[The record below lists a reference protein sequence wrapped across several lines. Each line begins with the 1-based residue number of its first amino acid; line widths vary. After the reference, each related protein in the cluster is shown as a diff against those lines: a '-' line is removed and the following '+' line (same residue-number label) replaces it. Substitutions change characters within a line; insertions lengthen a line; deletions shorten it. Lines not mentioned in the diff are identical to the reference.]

1 MSVRLLPEALENW
14 TSRVFES
21 CNVPPAQA
29 AEAAALL
36 VRSELRGYGTHGMT
50 RLASYV
56 ERLQLD
62 AFNPRPTMTH
72 RPFPGGIVLDAD
84 GAMGQLAGPYAVR
97 LGLDALKSS
106 ASVLIV
112 IQACGHLGA
121 LGIHTLLAAEG
132 GAFSM
137 MGQHTPPALAM
148 EGFRGAAIGHNPIAF
163 GCPLPGH
170 APIVFDVACS
180 VAARGHILL
189 AARDGEPIPEGWAL
203 DAEGHPT
210 TDAKRA
216 LGGFLV
222 PMGGH
227 KGIGI
232 AMMVEC
238 LAGALTA
245 AAPAP
250 APQRRD
256 AMQAAF
262 LWLVRPEEY
271 AGQPAFGDY
280 MNHWTQ
286 TYRAAGG
293 DGARLPGERGDA
305 LERQAREE
313 GVVLPAPIAEALRAL
328 GERLRVSFPV

>member
-1 MSVRLLPEALENW
+1 MSVRLLPDALENW
-14 TSRVFES
+14 TSRVFEI
-21 CNVPPAQA
+21 CGVAPAQA
-29 AEAAALL
+29 AEAASVL

-56 ERLQLD
+56 ERLQSNR
-62 AFNPRPTMTH
+62 FNPQPDLTYRS
-72 RPFPGGIVLDAD
+72 FPGGIVLNAD

-97 LGLDALKSS
+97 LGLDALKTS

-148 EGFRGAAIGHNPIAF
+148 DGFRGAAIGHNPIAF
-163 GCPLPGH
+163 GCPRPGH

-189 AARDGEPIPEGWAL
+189 AARDGDPIPEGWAL
-203 DAEGHPT
+203 DAEGQPT
-210 TDAKRA
+210 TDAQRA
-216 LGGFLV
+216 LGGFLL

-238 LAGALTA
+238 LAGALAA

-250 APQRRD
+250 PPQRRD

-262 LWLVRPEEY
+262 LWLVRPDQY
-271 AGQPAFGDY
+271 AQSPAFGNY
-280 MNHWTQ
+280 MDEWTQ
-286 TYRAAGG
+286 TYRTAGG

-313 GVVLPAPIAEALRAL
+313 GVVLPASIRDELRAL
-328 GERLRVSFPV
+328 GDRLRVSFPG

>member
-1 MSVRLLPEALENW
+1 MSARLLPDALESW
-14 TSRVFES
+14 TSRVFEA

-29 AEAAALL
+29 AEAASVL

-56 ERLQLD
+56 ERLQSD
-62 AFNPRPTMTH
+62 AFNPLPTITN
-72 RPFPGGIVLDAD
+72 RAFPGGIVVDAD

-97 LGLDALKSS
+97 LGLDALKTS

-112 IQACGHLGA
+112 IQTCGHLGA

-163 GCPLPGH
+163 GCPRPGH
-170 APIVFDVACS
+170 TPIVFDVACS

-203 DAEGHPT
+203 DAEGQPT

-216 LGGFLV
+216 LGGSLL

-250 APQRRD
+250 APQRRA
-256 AMQAAF
+256 AMQGAF
-262 LWLVRPEEY
+262 LWLVRPEQY
-271 AGQPAFGDY
+271 AEQPAFGDY
-280 MNHWTQ
+280 MNDWTQ

-313 GVVLPAPIAEALRAL
+313 GVALSASIAEELRAL
-328 GERLRVSFPV
+328 GDRLRVSFPG

>member
-1 MSVRLLPEALENW
+1 MSAHLLPDALESW
-14 TSRVFES
+14 TSAVFET

-29 AEAAALL
+29 AEAASVL

-56 ERLQLD
+56 ERLQSD
-62 AFNPRPTMTH
+62 AFNPLPTITN
-72 RPFPGGIVLDAD
+72 RVFPGGIVVDAD

-97 LGLDALKSS
+97 LGLDALKTS

-112 IQACGHLGA
+112 IQTCGHLGA

-163 GCPLPGH
+163 GCPRTGH
-170 APIVFDVACS
+170 TPIVFDVACS

-203 DAEGHPT
+203 DAEGQPT

-216 LGGFLV
+216 LGGSLL

-250 APQRRD
+250 APQRRA
-256 AMQAAF
+256 AMQGAF
-262 LWLVRPEEY
+262 LWLVRPEQY
-271 AGQPAFGDY
+271 AEQPAFGDY
-280 MNHWTQ
+280 MNDWTE

-293 DGARLPGERGDA
+293 DGARLPGDT
-305 LERQAREE
+305 LERRAREE
-313 GVVLPAPIAEALRAL
+313 GVTLPASIAEELRAL
-328 GERLRVSFPV
+328 GDRLRVSFPG

>member
-1 MSVRLLPEALENW
+1 MNARLLPDALEHW
-14 TSRVFES
+14 TSAVFET

-29 AEAAALL
+29 AEAASVL

-50 RLASYV
+50 RLVSYV
-56 ERLQLD
+56 ERLQSD
-62 AFNPRPTMTH
+62 AFNPLPTI
-72 RPFPGGIVLDAD
+72 RNRAFPGGIVVDAD

-97 LGLDALKSS
+97 LGLDALKTS

-163 GCPLPGH
+163 GCPRPGRT
-170 APIVFDVACS
+170 PIVFDVACS

-189 AARDGEPIPEGWAL
+189 AARDDEPIPEGWAL
-203 DAEGHPT
+203 DAEGQPT

-216 LGGFLV
+216 LGGSLL

-250 APQRRD
+250 QRRA
-256 AMQAAF
+256 AMQGAF
-262 LWLVRPEEY
+262 LWLVRPEQY
-271 AGQPAFGDY
+271 AEQSAFGDY
-280 MNHWTQ
+280 MNDWTE

-305 LERQAREE
+305 LERQARVE
-313 GVVLPAPIAEALRAL
+313 GVTLPASIAKELRAL
-328 GERLRVSFPV
+328 GDRLRVSFPG